1 MPAIVGT
8 APGRDVVGGLIVGG
22 AAGLFGAVVVLGRS
36 LAREIP
42 VSSLLAVRFGAA
54 ALVLVL
60 ILAVTRQ
67 GLRPASGETLRLV
80 LLGAVGYAGESALF
94 FLALERGTAATVTLL
109 FYTYPVWVA
118 LLAAVLGMGR
128 PGLLLGGAL
137 AAAVGGAGMV
147 VAASGGLDVTTPGI
161 VFSLASAVAIAVYLV
176 AFEALVRATPP
187 LVAALWV
194 AAGASAA
201 QALVAL
207 MGGTGQLPD
216 EPAEWLTVLAMG
228 VLTAGAFGGLFLGVQ
243 RLGALRTAIVS
254 SLEPVFAAVL
264 ALLFLA
270 EFLRP
275 GVVVGGLLILGAA
288 VAATLARGVRDP
300 RTGGP

>member
-1 MPAIVGT
+1 M
-8 APGRDVVGGLIVGG
+8 VGGLIVGG

-36 LAREIP
+36 LARELP
-42 VSSLLAVRFGAA
+42 VSSLLAVRFGVA
-54 ALVLVL
+54 ALVLVV

-67 GLRPASGETLRLV
+67 RLRPAPGEALRLF

-118 LLAAVLGMGR
+118 LLAALFGMGR
-128 PGLLLGGAL
+128 PGPLLGGAL
-137 AAAVGGAGMV
+137 VAAVGGAGLV
-147 VAASGGLDVTTPGI
+147 VAASGGLDVTTAGI

-176 AFEALVRATPP
+176 AFEVLVRQTPA

-201 QALVAL
+201 QALAAL
-207 MGGTGQLPD
+207 VSGTGDLPD
-216 EPAEWLTVLAMG
+216 RSAEWLTVLAMG
-228 VLTAGAFGGLFLGVQ
+228 VLTAGAFAGLFLGVQ

-270 EFLRP
+270 ELLRP
-275 GVVVGGLLILGAA
+275 GVVAGGLLILGAA
-288 VAATLARGVRDP
+288 VAATLARSVTDP
-300 RTGGP
+300 GTGGP

>member
-1 MPAIVGT
+1 M
-8 APGRDVVGGLIVGG
+8 VGGLIVGG

-54 ALVLVL
+54 ALVLVV

-137 AAAVGGAGMV
+137 VAAVGGAGMV

-207 MGGTGQLPD
+207 VGGTGHLPD
-216 EPAEWLTVLAMG
+216 EPTEWLTVLAMG

-300 RTGGP
+300 GTGGP

>member
-1 MPAIVGT
+1 M
-8 APGRDVVGGLIVGG
+8 VGGLIVGG

-36 LAREIP
+36 LAGEIP

-54 ALVLVL
+54 ALVLVV

-67 GLRPASGETLRLV
+67 GLRPASGEALRLV
-80 LLGAVGYAGESALF
+80 ILGAVGYAGESALF

-137 AAAVGGAGMV
+137 VAAVGGAGMV

-216 EPAEWLTVLAMG
+216 ELTEWLTVLAMG

-275 GVVVGGLLILGAA
+275 GVMVGGLLILGAA

-300 RTGGP
+300 GTGGP